1 MEKRILWEEQNHT
14 NTATTPFLEKEDPN
28 NKQPEYTR
36 YSEDEEQVLDLNE
49 LMDVQGG
56 IDDKELSKC
65 GLGCYTGGF
74 VDPTK
79 TQDENTGNE

>member
-1 MEKRILWEEQNHT
+1 MK
-14 NTATTPFLEKEDPN
+14 KEDPD

-49 LMDVQGG
+49 LMDV
-56 IDDKELSKC
+56 C

>member
-1 MEKRILWEEQNHT
+1 MK
-14 NTATTPFLEKEDPN
+14 KEDPD

-56 IDDKELSKC
+56 IDAVS
-65 GLGCYTGGF
+65 YTHLTL
-74 VDPTK
+74 PT
-79 TQDENTGNE
+79 NSRV